1 MVKRFLKVI
10 KTKSDDIDHIP
21 EPPSPSPSE
30 LRADIYAKYPI
41 CHLNSRHKKWV
52 EDLSELGTYTKS
64 ETIFESGEYCS
75 HAVYLLRGSVS
86 LTADDGKEKIIHHT
100 DESALYPLAR
110 VNPRQYTAT
119 ALEPDTIML
128 WVHRKL
134 IKSCINIQLRDK
146 KPSSNSDSY
155 TVEILPDMQAIEN

>member
-10 KTKSDDIDHIP
+10 KTKSDNIDLIP
-21 EPPSPSPSE
+21 EPPSLSE
-30 LRADIYAKYPI
+30 LREDIYAKYPI
-41 CHLNSRHKKWV
+41 CHLNSRHKKWI

-64 ETIFESGEYCS
+64 ETIFETGEYCS
-75 HAVYLLRGSVS
+75 HAVYLLRGTVG
-86 LTADDGKEKIIHHT
+86 LTADDGKEKIIHHS

-119 ALEPDTIML
+119 ALEPDTVML

-134 IKSCINIQLRDK
+134 IKSCINIQLRDIK
-146 KPSSNSDSY
+146 STSSTDSSY
-155 TVEILPDMQAIEN
+155 TVEILDDMRTIEN